1 MMVELRLKRGK
12 PLCAPSRVELRQLIA
27 QRLGDRSNALL
38 DGAFAK
44 AQFIKIYRDVLARG
58 RIVRLP
64 LGTRHVD
71 ANAHAQ
77 RLRVHLGRDAAKLK
91 ERTGG

>member
-1 MMVELRLKRGK
+1 MLVELRPKGGK
-12 PLCAPSRVELRQLIA
+12 PFCAPLRVQLRQLAA